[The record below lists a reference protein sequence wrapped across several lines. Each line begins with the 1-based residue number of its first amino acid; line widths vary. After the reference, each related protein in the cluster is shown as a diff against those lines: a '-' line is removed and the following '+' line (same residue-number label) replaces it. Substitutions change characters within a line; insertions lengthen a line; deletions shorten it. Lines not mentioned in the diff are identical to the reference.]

1 MARTQSKFVC
11 QSCGAVTPRWSGK
24 CESCGAWNTIIEE
37 RSNETPPKGKGLKA
51 ATKAQKISLTGLS
64 GDSDTPDRTLSGL
77 NEFDRVIGGGLVPGS
92 AILLG
97 GDPGIGKSTILMQA
111 AAALAEHGKRVV
123 YISGE
128 EAIAQLRMRAA
139 RLGLP
144 DAPVQLGA
152 ETNIE
157 DIIATLKSEQ
167 SDGHVDLV
175 IIDSIQTVW
184 SPVIESAPGTV
195 SQVRASAQDLI
206 HYAKSAD
213 TSLVLVGHVTKE
225 GQIAG
230 PRVLEHMVDTVI
242 YFEGDRGHHFRILRA
257 VKNRFG
263 PTDEIGV
270 FEMRGAGLVEV
281 ANPSAL
287 FLEAREDNVPG
298 SVVFAGL
305 EGTRPLLVEIQAL
318 AAPSSLATPRR
329 AVVGWDSNR
338 LSMVL
343 AVLEAR
349 CGISFAGRDV
359 FLNIAGGLKVNEPAA
374 DLAVAAA
381 LISSICNQPLA
392 PNSVTFGEISL
403 SGAIR
408 PVSQTGLRLKEA
420 AKLGFH
426 SANTAL
432 PANIEKPPLE
442 VNNLDKLTDLLKE
455 MNVPLLTSHVK

>member
-1 MARTQSKFVC
+1 MSRTQSKFVC
-11 QSCGAVTPRWSGK
+11 QSCGAVTSKWSGK
-24 CESCGAWNTIIEE
+24 CESCGAWNTITEE

-64 GDSDTPDRTLSGL
+64 SDSDTPDRTLSGL
-77 NEFDRVIGGGLVPGS
+77 NEFDRVIGGGFVPGS

-111 AAALAEHGKRVV
+111 AAALAARGKRVV

-139 RLGLP
+139 RLGLS

-152 ETNIE
+152 ETNVE

-287 FLEAREDNVPG
+287 FLEAREENVPG

-349 CGISFAGRDV
+349 CGLSFAGRDV
-359 FLNIAGGLKVNEPAA
+359 FLNIAGGLKINEPAA

-426 SANTAL
+426 TANTAL

-442 VNNLDKLTDLLKE
+442 VNNLEKLADLLKQ
-455 MNVPLLTSHVK
+455 MNITPAAESC

>member
-1 MARTQSKFVC
+1 MSRTQSKFVC
-11 QSCGAVTPRWSGK
+11 QSCGAVTSKWSGK
-24 CESCGAWNTIIEE
+24 CESCGAWNTITEE

-77 NEFDRVIGGGLVPGS
+77 NEFDRVIGGGFVPGS

-111 AAALAEHGKRVV
+111 AAALAARGKRVI

-139 RLGLP
+139 RLGLS

-152 ETNIE
+152 ETNVE

-281 ANPSAL
+281 INPSAL
-287 FLEAREDNVPG
+287 FLEAREENVPG

-343 AVLEAR
+343 AVLEGR
-349 CGISFAGRDV
+349 CGLSFAGRDV
-359 FLNIAGGLKVNEPAA
+359 FLNIAGGLKINEPAA

-420 AKLGFH
+420 AQLGFH
-426 SANTAL
+426 TANTAL

-442 VNNLDKLTDLLKE
+442 VNNLEKLADLLKQ
-455 MNVPLLTSHVK
+455 MNITPAAESC

>member
-1 MARTQSKFVC
+1 MSRTQSKFVC
-11 QSCGAVTPRWSGK
+11 QSCGAVTSKWSGK
-24 CESCGAWNTIIEE
+24 CESCGAWNTITEE

-77 NEFDRVIGGGLVPGS
+77 NEFDRVIGSGFVPGS

-111 AAALAEHGKRVV
+111 AAALAARGKRVI

-139 RLGLP
+139 RLGLS

-152 ETNIE
+152 ETNVE

-167 SDGHVDLV
+167 SDGHVDLF

-270 FEMRGAGLVEV
+270 FEMCGAGLVEV
-281 ANPSAL
+281 TNPSAL
-287 FLEAREDNVPG
+287 FLEAREENVPG

-343 AVLEAR
+343 AVLEGR
-349 CGISFAGRDV
+349 CGLSFAGRDV
-359 FLNIAGGLKVNEPAA
+359 FLNIAGGLKINEPAA

-426 SANTAL
+426 TANTAL

-442 VNNLDKLTDLLKE
+442 VNNLEKLADLLKQ
-455 MNVPLLTSHVK
+455 MNITPAAESC

>member
-1 MARTQSKFVC
+1 MSRTQSKFVC
-11 QSCGAVTPRWSGK
+11 QSCGAVTSKWSGK
-24 CESCGAWNTIIEE
+24 CESCGAWNTITEE

-77 NEFDRVIGGGLVPGS
+77 NEFDRVIGGGFVPGS

-111 AAALAEHGKRVV
+111 AAALAARGKRVV

-139 RLGLP
+139 RLGLS

-152 ETNIE
+152 ETNVE

-287 FLEAREDNVPG
+287 FLEAREENVPG

-349 CGISFAGRDV
+349 CGLNFAGRDV
-359 FLNIAGGLKVNEPAA
+359 FLNIAGGLKINEPAA

-442 VNNLDKLTDLLKE
+442 VNNLEKLADLLKQ
-455 MNVPLLTSHVK
+455 MNITPAAESC

>member
-51 ATKAQKISLTGLS
+51 ATKVQKISLTGLS
-64 GDSDTPDRTLSGL
+64 GDSDTPDRTLSGM
-77 NEFDRVIGGGLVPGS
+77 NEFDRVIGGGFVPGS

-111 AAALAEHGKRVV
+111 AAALAAYGKRVV

-139 RLGLP
+139 RLGLS

-152 ETNIE
+152 ETNVE

-195 SQVRASAQDLI
+195 SQVRVSAQDLI

-349 CGISFAGRDV
+349 CSMSFAGRDV

-381 LISSICNQPLA
+381 LISSICNQPMA

-408 PVSQTGLRLKEA
+408 PVSQTGIRLKEA

-442 VNNLDKLTDLLKE
+442 VNNLDKLTDLLKQ
-455 MNVPLLTSHVK
+455 MNVTPSDESC

>member
-1 MARTQSKFVC
+1 MARSQSRYVC
-11 QSCGAVTPRWSGK
+11 QSCGAVTPKWAGK
-24 CESCGAWNTIIEE
+24 CESCGEWNTVAEE
-37 RSNETPPKGKGLKA
+37 RGAQTPPKGKGLKA
-51 ATKAQKISLTGLS
+51 PAKARKIALTGLA
-64 GDSDTPDRTLSGL
+64 GENETADRTLTGL
-77 NEFDRVIGGGLVPGS
+77 DEFDRVIGGGFVPGS

-111 AAALAEHGKRVV
+111 AAALAQNGKRVV

-139 RLGLP
+139 RLGLS

-152 ETNIE
+152 ETNAE
-157 DIIATLKSEQ
+157 DIIATLKSEHAA
-167 SDGHVDLV
+167 GPVDLV
-175 IIDSIQTVW
+175 IVDSIQTVW

-195 SQVRASAQDLI
+195 SQVRAAAQDLI

-230 PRVLEHMVDTVI
+230 PRVLEHMVDTVV

-270 FEMRGAGLVEV
+270 FEMRGAGLMEVE
-281 ANPSAL
+281 NPSAL
-287 FLEAREDNVPG
+287 FLEAREENVPG

-329 AVVGWDSNR
+329 AVVGWDNNR

-349 CGISFAGRDV
+349 CGLSFAGRDV

-381 LISSICNQPLA
+381 LISSVSNQPLP
-392 PNSVTFGEISL
+392 PNSVVFGEISL

-408 PVSQTGLRLKEA
+408 PVSQTDLRLKEA
-420 AKLGFH
+420 SKLGFR
-426 SANTAL
+426 SAHTAL
-432 PANIEKPPLE
+432 PANIKKTPLE
-442 VNNLDKLTDLLKE
+442 VNNLEKISDLLKQ
-455 MNVPLLTSHVK
+455 MNVSPNGESC